1 VHILATFVD
10 FSKAFDTLSRSKLL
24 EMLECY
30 GERGIVLKWFE
41 DYLKDR
47 KFVVKFEESFSDEQP
62 LKRGVPQGS
71 ALGPK
76 LFVLYVNDINLLV
89 PINII
94 CLLMIL

>member
-1 VHILATFVD
+1 
-10 FSKAFDTLSRSKLL
+10 
-24 EMLECY
+24 MLECY